1 VFINDVKT
9 TFKWKTGR
17 IPPGVA
23 NPIDVNVGTRLSLA
37 RHMSSLSQETL
48 GAAEGLTF
56 QQIQEY
62 ERGSNRIGTSRLY
75 QCAEF
80 LNLTGY
86 FFFEEIPDEIKSLE
100 CVYKKGMMDSEQ
112 SDIDVDPLSCRKT
125 IYCLKI
131 ITTSLTH
138 RSGATYTNSRKHL
151 SVPPNTE
158 ATASSKRTNE
168 LPAVTALPNVDSC
181 CGMGVRS
188 INYIIAVIP

>member
-1 VFINDVKT
+1 
-9 TFKWKTGR
+9 
-17 IPPGVA
+17 VA

-112 SDIDVDPLSCRKT
+112 SDIDVDPLGCRKRIELVENNYHIPDPQVRRN
-125 IYCLKI
+125 IYELKK
-131 ITTSLTH
+131 TLACSP
-138 RSGATYTNSRKHL
+138 KHGG
-151 SVPPNTE
+151 NGIE
-158 ATASSKRTNE
+158 
-168 LPAVTALPNVDSC
+168 
-181 CGMGVRS
+181 
-188 INYIIAVIP
+188 